1 MKNFL
6 REPVFGQP
14 LIVLSL
20 LIFTILSAGNP
31 AGASEDKDF
40 KAVEIDRF
48 IERNKSDKKG
58 EKLITL
64 AKPVSFEAS
73 LKRYPEEKDM
83 NYVYIALAMAKIDP
97 IPEVEYQMFLET
109 AGGHIFSVYIPNESV
124 KKIRDG
130 LQEGDHARFYGYH
143 LYSYS
148 KGPAIMIADFKKNL

>member
-1 MKNFL
+1 MKKFF
-6 REPVFGQP
+6 REPVCGQR
-14 LIVLSL
+14 LTAICL
-20 LIFTILSAGNP
+20 LIFSILLAGNP
-31 AGASEDKDF
+31 VSASEDKGF

-48 IERNKSDKKG
+48 IEVNKSGKK

-64 AKPVSFEAS
+64 AKQVSFEAS

-97 IPEVEYQMFLET
+97 IPEVEYRMFLET
-109 AGGHIFSVYIPNESV
+109 ADGHIFPVYIPNELV
-124 KKIRDG
+124 KEIKDG

-148 KGPAIMIADFKKNL
+148 RGPAIMVVDFKK